1 MVYFASRDRDRNRER
16 NKQERIIH
24 DEEFGEENVELVD
37 SEWADFEKFIR
48 QLRQRRTSTISMEE
62 ELRHVQKHPKI
73 KSQTFYP
80 CPPPAENGGDSD
92 TSDDDD
98 DPFGYIDTLMYG
110 RYTKDLGE
118 FAKDEA
124 RKLKLLEKRRKQ
136 EDKQRNKELLGKRA
150 TRVKRISSWVWKHT
164 LARLG
169 EDWVFLALLGI
180 IMALLSFIMDKG
192 ISICT
197 NARIWLYRDLT
208 SQPFIQYIAWVSLPV
223 CLILFSAGFVHL
235 IAPQSIGSGIPEMKT
250 ILRGVALK
258 EYLTFKTL
266 VAKVIGLT
274 ATLGSGMPLGK
285 EGPFVHI
292 ASIVAQL
299 LSKLVTSFQG
309 IYENES
315 RNSEMLAAACAVGVG
330 SCFAAP
336 VGGVLFS
343 IEVTTTYFAVR
354 NYWRGFFAAVCGAT
368 VFRLLAVW
376 FQNADTVRALF
387 LTNFTTEFPFDPQEL
402 FVFAL
407 IGFICG
413 LGGASYVWVHRRYVL
428 FMRSNKRMNKFL
440 QKNRFLY
447 PGFLALLVSSI
458 SFPLGTGQFLAGELS
473 NHEQVT
479 QLFSNFTW
487 SRDDLT
493 VEQAAIVTNWMTS
506 YTSVFGNLI
515 CYTLF
520 TFFVS
525 IIASTIPVPSG
536 MFIPVFKIG
545 AGFGRLVGEFMAWWF
560 PHGVRYGG
568 RLSPI
573 MPGGYAV
580 VGAAAFS
587 GSVTHTV
594 SVAVIVFE
602 MTGQITHVVPVMIA
616 VLVANAVAALLQPSI
631 YDSIIL
637 IKKLPYLP
645 DLLPSSSGMYS
656 IFVEDFMV
664 RDVKYI
670 WYGISYQKLKEV
682 LKANKAL
689 RSLPLVDSPDNM
701 ILLGSVQRYELIK
714 MIEKHIGREKRMEVA
729 QKWQK
734 EAEERAR
741 EEEKKKQE
749 AELKMRR
756 PSRFEVLPAPDI
768 LSLRQIAN
776 DEMLPPKKRVEALNN
791 NLAPRKS
798 ILKKTNSFN
807 LKTYAPT
814 VQHSPNITPYTTI
827 TGNSEFRIRSAFEAI
842 FKKST
847 TLQDV
852 QPDPE
857 TGSISPAP
865 SNTEVQ
871 VQRAPSTPGV
881 SKKVQLQAQHK
892 WDFVTDQIMLV
903 SQVSCMF
910 HGHNNIRHHLKIN
923 SSWFLNILT
932 PVHICK
938 QANSKS
944 TDAANINQVPPD
956 KDDKDERCVVAE
968 DKKDTLKSNHVP
980 FSDVNI
986 DKPSIR
992 YKTNKVSDI
1001 SRTASKINLSELNNQ
1016 DLKPAINDNHI
1027 EPTKKKVRKI
1037 KFSNEVKVKDSP
1049 NHGYTTDKI
1058 SDSELETNDCGYTIE
1073 DVDEK
1078 SSIDGNYGSGTSENE
1093 ELARVTTGPKK
1104 MKSVQLPRERVIDM
1118 SPEDQKQWELEEM
1131 LKPIDLER
1139 AQVHIDPSPFQ
1150 LVERTSILKVHSLF
1164 SMVGINHAYVTK
1176 IGRLVGVVGLKELRK
1191 AIEDINSNSFVVPP
1205 RDEEIHNKPSVEK
1218 PLLMPNA
1225 SDKAVDMT
1233 VTSMDSALSNS
1244 DNCSDI
1250 ELEHM
1255 KTEKTAIVTLPP
1267 QEPCGNTNSA
1277 TDTSSDMG
1285 KHV

>member
-1 MVYFASRDRDRNRER
+1 MVYFGDRQRDRNRDR
-16 NKQERIIH
+16 SNQKVERIIH

-37 SEWADFEKFIR
+37 SEWADFEKFIC
-48 QLRQRRTSTISMEE
+48 QLRKRRNSAMSMEE
-62 ELRHVQKHPKI
+62 ELRHVQRQPKI
-73 KSQTFYP
+73 KSHAFYP
-80 CPPPAENGGDSD
+80 CPPPAENARDSD
-92 TSDDDD
+92 SSDED
-98 DPFGYIDTLMYG
+98 DPIGYIDTLMYG

-124 RKLKLLEKRRKQ
+124 RKLKILEKRRKQ
-136 EDKQRNKELLGKRA
+136 EDKQRNKELLGKHSTRA
-150 TRVKRISSWVWKHT
+150 KKVSSWIWRHT
-164 LARLG
+164 VARLG

-208 SQPFIQYIAWVSLPV
+208 SQPFVQYIAWVSLPV

-250 ILRGVALK
+250 ILRGVQLK

-330 SCFAAP
+330 ACFAAP

-407 IGFICG
+407 IGLVCG

-473 NHEQVT
+473 THEQVT

-493 VEQAAIVTNWMTS
+493 VEQAAVVTHWMTS
-506 YTSVFGNLI
+506 YTSVFGNLVI
-515 CYTLF
+515 YTLF
-520 TFFVS
+520 TFMFS

-545 AGFGRLVGEFMAWWF
+545 AGFGRLVGEFMAVTF

-594 SVAVIVFE
+594 SVAVIIFE

-670 WYGISYQKLKEV
+670 WHGISYQKLKEV
-682 LKANKAL
+682 LKLNKTL

-734 EAEERAR
+734 EAQERAL

-749 AELKMRR
+749 VELKMRR

-776 DEMLPPKKRVEALNN
+776 DEMLPPKKRAETMHGS
-791 NLAPRKS
+791 LAPRKS

-807 LKTYAPT
+807 LKTYAQPMA
-814 VQHSPNITPYTTI
+814 HSPSITPYTTI

-857 TGSISPAP
+857 TGSLSPAA
-865 SNTEVQ
+865 SHNEVE
-871 VQRAPSTPGV
+871 VPRTPSTPGV
-881 SKKVQLQAQHK
+881 SKK
-892 WDFVTDQIMLV
+892 
-903 SQVSCMF
+903 
-910 HGHNNIRHHLKIN
+910 
-923 SSWFLNILT
+923 
-932 PVHICK
+932 
-938 QANSKS
+938 
-944 TDAANINQVPPD
+944 
-956 KDDKDERCVVAE
+956 
-968 DKKDTLKSNHVP
+968 
-980 FSDVNI
+980 
-986 DKPSIR
+986 
-992 YKTNKVSDI
+992 
-1001 SRTASKINLSELNNQ
+1001 
-1016 DLKPAINDNHI
+1016 
-1027 EPTKKKVRKI
+1027 
-1037 KFSNEVKVKDSP
+1037 
-1049 NHGYTTDKI
+1049 
-1058 SDSELETNDCGYTIE
+1058 
-1073 DVDEK
+1073 
-1078 SSIDGNYGSGTSENE
+1078 
-1093 ELARVTTGPKK
+1093 
-1104 MKSVQLPRERVIDM
+1104 VQLPRERVIDM

-1131 LKPIDLER
+1131 LKPIDLQK
-1139 AQVHIDPSPFQ
+1139 ANVHIDPSPFQ

-1191 AIEDINSNSFVVPP
+1191 AIEDINSNSFVPP
-1205 RDEEIHNKPSVEK
+1205 TRDEDADDKPAVEK
-1218 PLLMPNA
+1218 PLLSTNT

-1233 VTSMDSALSNS
+1233 VTSMDSALE
-1244 DNCSDI
+1244 NCSDI
-1250 ELEHM
+1250 EMEHIKHTDKGTVSLTM
-1255 KTEKTAIVTLPP
+1255 PSQDGNQNPPADTKTTEN
-1267 QEPCGNTNSA
+1267 GNHA
-1277 TDTSSDMG
+1277 
-1285 KHV
+1285 

>member
-1 MVYFASRDRDRNRER
+1 MSSVIVEIFHFRVAHHCRPKMKATRNGGQLLIAPSPQTAARLLPLRTYSNASSLGHHHDRSTLSDG
-16 NKQERIIH
+16 
-24 DEEFGEENVELVD
+24 DEEE
-37 SEWADFEKFIR
+37 
-48 QLRQRRTSTISMEE
+48 
-62 ELRHVQKHPKI
+62 
-73 KSQTFYP
+73 
-80 CPPPAENGGDSD
+80 GGL
-92 TSDDDD
+92 
-98 DPFGYIDTLMYG
+98 GYTHTLMYG

-124 RKLKLLEKRRKQ
+124 RKLKILEKRRKQ
-136 EDKQRNKELLGKRA
+136 EDKQRNKELLGKHSTRA
-150 TRVKRISSWVWKHT
+150 KRVSSWIWRHT
-164 LARLG
+164 VARLG

-208 SQPFIQYIAWVSLPV
+208 SQPFVQYIAWVSLPV

-250 ILRGVALK
+250 ILRGVQLK

-330 SCFAAP
+330 ACFAAP

-407 IGFICG
+407 IGLVCG

-473 NHEQVT
+473 THEQVT

-493 VEQAAIVTNWMTS
+493 VEQAAVVTHWMTS
-506 YTSVFGNLI
+506 YTSVFGNLVI
-515 CYTLF
+515 YTLF
-520 TFFVS
+520 TFVVS

-545 AGFGRLVGEFMAWWF
+545 AGFGRLVGEFMAVTF

-594 SVAVIVFE
+594 SVAVIIFE

-670 WYGISYQKLKEV
+670 WHGISYQKLKEV
-682 LKANKAL
+682 LKLNKTL

-734 EAEERAR
+734 EAQERAL

-749 AELKMRR
+749 VELKMRR

-776 DEMLPPKKRVEALNN
+776 DEMLPPKKRAETMHGS
-791 NLAPRKS
+791 LAPRKS

-807 LKTYAPT
+807 LKTYAQPMG
-814 VQHSPNITPYTTI
+814 HSPSITPYTTI

-857 TGSISPAP
+857 TGSLSPAA
-865 SNTEVQ
+865 SNHEVE
-871 VQRAPSTPGV
+871 VPRTPSTPGV
-881 SKKVQLQAQHK
+881 SKK
-892 WDFVTDQIMLV
+892 
-903 SQVSCMF
+903 
-910 HGHNNIRHHLKIN
+910 
-923 SSWFLNILT
+923 
-932 PVHICK
+932 
-938 QANSKS
+938 
-944 TDAANINQVPPD
+944 
-956 KDDKDERCVVAE
+956 
-968 DKKDTLKSNHVP
+968 
-980 FSDVNI
+980 
-986 DKPSIR
+986 
-992 YKTNKVSDI
+992 
-1001 SRTASKINLSELNNQ
+1001 
-1016 DLKPAINDNHI
+1016 
-1027 EPTKKKVRKI
+1027 
-1037 KFSNEVKVKDSP
+1037 
-1049 NHGYTTDKI
+1049 
-1058 SDSELETNDCGYTIE
+1058 
-1073 DVDEK
+1073 
-1078 SSIDGNYGSGTSENE
+1078 
-1093 ELARVTTGPKK
+1093 
-1104 MKSVQLPRERVIDM
+1104 VQLPRERVIDM

-1131 LKPIDLER
+1131 LKPIDLQK
-1139 AQVHIDPSPFQ
+1139 ANVHIDPSPFQ

-1191 AIEDINSNSFVVPP
+1191 AIEDINSNSFVPP
-1205 RDEEIHNKPSVEK
+1205 TRDEDADEKPAVEK
-1218 PLLMPNA
+1218 PLLSTNS

-1244 DNCSDI
+1244 ENCSDI
-1250 ELEHM
+1250 EMEHIKHTDKGTVSLTM
-1255 KTEKTAIVTLPP
+1255 PP
-1267 QEPCGNTNSA
+1267 QESKQSPSADKSNTENGNHA
-1277 TDTSSDMG
+1277 
-1285 KHV
+1285 

>member
-1 MVYFASRDRDRNRER
+1 MKINKNGHEALLLVPSPNHTLPVRTCSNASSLRFNMGHERDKSPDGS
-16 NKQERIIH
+16 
-24 DEEFGEENVELVD
+24 EEGL
-37 SEWADFEKFIR
+37 
-48 QLRQRRTSTISMEE
+48 
-62 ELRHVQKHPKI
+62 
-73 KSQTFYP
+73 
-80 CPPPAENGGDSD
+80 
-92 TSDDDD
+92 
-98 DPFGYIDTLMYG
+98 GYTHTLMYG

-150 TRVKRISSWVWKHT
+150 TRIKRISSWVWKHT

-330 SCFAAP
+330 ACFAAP

-407 IGFICG
+407 IGFVCG
-413 LGGASYVWVHRRYVL
+413 LGGATYVWVHRRYVL

-473 NHEQVT
+473 THEQVT
-479 QLFSNFTW
+479 QLFSNFSW
-487 SRDDLT
+487 SREDLT
-493 VEQAAIVTNWMTS
+493 VEQAAVVTHWMTS
-506 YTSVFGNLI
+506 YTSVFANLVI
-515 CYTLF
+515 FTIF
-520 TFFVS
+520 TFFFS

-545 AGFGRLVGEFMAWWF
+545 AAFGRLVGELMASWF

-594 SVAVIVFE
+594 SVAVIIFE

-670 WYGISYQKLKEV
+670 WQGISYQKLKEV
-682 LKANKAL
+682 LKINKTL
-689 RSLPLVDSPDNM
+689 RSLPLVDSPENM

-714 MIEKHIGREKRMEVA
+714 IIEKHIGREKRMEVA

-734 EAEERAR
+734 EAEERAL
-741 EEEKKKQE
+741 EEEKKKLE
-749 AELKMRR
+749 AELKQRR

-776 DEMLPPKKRVEALNN
+776 DEMLPPKKRAETIHSSLT
-791 NLAPRKS
+791 PRKS

-807 LKTYAPT
+807 LKTYAPASP
-814 VQHSPNITPYTTI
+814 HSPSITPYTTI

-857 TGSISPAP
+857 MGSISPVA
-865 SNTEVQ
+865 SNNEMQ
-871 VQRAPSTPGV
+871 VQRAPSAPSTPGI
-881 SKKVQLQAQHK
+881 SKK
-892 WDFVTDQIMLV
+892 
-903 SQVSCMF
+903 
-910 HGHNNIRHHLKIN
+910 
-923 SSWFLNILT
+923 
-932 PVHICK
+932 
-938 QANSKS
+938 
-944 TDAANINQVPPD
+944 
-956 KDDKDERCVVAE
+956 
-968 DKKDTLKSNHVP
+968 
-980 FSDVNI
+980 
-986 DKPSIR
+986 
-992 YKTNKVSDI
+992 
-1001 SRTASKINLSELNNQ
+1001 
-1016 DLKPAINDNHI
+1016 
-1027 EPTKKKVRKI
+1027 
-1037 KFSNEVKVKDSP
+1037 
-1049 NHGYTTDKI
+1049 
-1058 SDSELETNDCGYTIE
+1058 
-1073 DVDEK
+1073 
-1078 SSIDGNYGSGTSENE
+1078 
-1093 ELARVTTGPKK
+1093 
-1104 MKSVQLPRERVIDM
+1104 VQLPRERVIDM

-1131 LKPIDLER
+1131 LKPIDLEKT
-1139 AQVHIDPSPFQ
+1139 QIHIDPSPFQ

-1191 AIEDINSNSFVVPP
+1191 AIEDINSNSFVAHP
-1205 RDEEIHNKPSVEK
+1205 RDDEIDSKPAVEK
-1218 PLLMPNA
+1218 PLLAASA

-1233 VTSMDSALSNS
+1233 ITSMDSALSNS

-1250 ELEHM
+1250 EMEHL
-1255 KTEKTAIVTLPP
+1255 KSLDTPEVTLTMPP
-1267 QEPCGNTNSA
+1267 
-1277 TDTSSDMG
+1277 TDTNANSTIQDTNNTQNINKS
-1285 KHV
+1285 V

>member
-1 MVYFASRDRDRNRER
+1 MVYFGDRQRDRDRN
-16 NKQERIIH
+16 NHKVERIIH

-37 SEWADFEKFIR
+37 SEWADFEKFIC
-48 QLRQRRTSTISMEE
+48 QLRKRRSSNISMEE
-62 ELRHVQKHPKI
+62 ELRHVQRHPKI
-73 KSQTFYP
+73 KSQAFYP
-80 CPPPAENGGDSD
+80 CPPPSENARDSD
-92 TSDDDD
+92 SSDDDD
-98 DPFGYIDTLMYG
+98 PIGYIDTLMYG

-124 RKLKLLEKRRKQ
+124 RKLKILEKRRKQ
-136 EDKQRNKELLGKRA
+136 EDKQRNKELLGKQS
-150 TRVKRISSWVWKHT
+150 TRVKRVSSWVWKHT
-164 LARLG
+164 IARLG

-180 IMALLSFIMDKG
+180 IMAMLSFIMDKG

-208 SQPFIQYIAWVSLPV
+208 SQPFVQYIAWVSLPV

-250 ILRGVALK
+250 ILRGVQLK

-330 SCFAAP
+330 ACFAAP
-336 VGGVLFS
+336 VGGEYISVHFNSILSSIDSKKSHISIVGVLFS

-407 IGFICG
+407 IGLVCG

-473 NHEQVT
+473 THEQVT

-493 VEQAAIVTNWMTS
+493 VEQAAVVTHWMTG
-506 YTSVFGNLI
+506 YTSVFGNLVI
-515 CYTLF
+515 YTLF
-520 TFFVS
+520 TFVFS

-545 AGFGRLVGEFMAWWF
+545 AGFGRLVGEFMAVTF

-594 SVAVIVFE
+594 SVAVIIFE

-670 WYGISYQKLKEV
+670 WKGICYQKLKEI
-682 LKANKAL
+682 LKANKTL
-689 RSLPLVDSPDNM
+689 RSLPLVDSPENM

-734 EAEERAR
+734 EAEERAL

-749 AELKMRR
+749 VELKMRR

-776 DEMLPPKKRVEALNN
+776 DEMLPPKKRAETLHSS
-791 NLAPRKS
+791 LAPRKS

-807 LKTYAPT
+807 LKTYGQPLA
-814 VQHSPNITPYTTI
+814 HSPSITPYTTI

-857 TGSISPAP
+857 TGSLSPAA
-865 SNTEVQ
+865 SNNEVG
-871 VQRAPSTPGV
+871 VQRTPSTPGV
-881 SKKVQLQAQHK
+881 SKKVQLHAQNN
-892 WDFVTDQIMLV
+892 WDFVTDQIMLPDEED
-903 SQVSCMF
+903 SSEEQ
-910 HGHNNIRHHLKIN
+910 IRTN
-923 SSWFLNILT
+923 
-932 PVHICK
+932 
-938 QANSKS
+938 
-944 TDAANINQVPPD
+944 
-956 KDDKDERCVVAE
+956 E
-968 DKKDTLKSNHVP
+968 DSGDSP
-980 FSDVNI
+980 RQMQDQ
-986 DKPSIR
+986 PSIKF
-992 YKTNKVSDI
+992 KTNKVSDVNR
-1001 SRTASKINLSELNNQ
+1001 SPHLRPGERPKKCSKI
-1016 DLKPAINDNHI
+1016 
-1027 EPTKKKVRKI
+1027 R
-1037 KFSNEVKVKDSP
+1037 FSNGGNSSP
-1049 NHGYTTDKI
+1049 SHNKSEANEMGYIVEDIDETI
-1058 SDSELETNDCGYTIE
+1058 SP
-1073 DVDEK
+1073 
-1078 SSIDGNYGSGTSENE
+1078 ENKGE
-1093 ELARVTTGPKK
+1093 SLQRT
-1104 MKSVQLPRERVIDM
+1104 KSVQLPRERVIDM

-1131 LKPIDLER
+1131 LKPIDLQK
-1139 AQVHIDPSPFQ
+1139 ANVHIDPSPFQ

-1191 AIEDINSNSFVVPP
+1191 AIEDINSNNFVAPT
-1205 RDEEIHNKPSVEK
+1205 RDEDAEDKPAVEK
-1218 PLLMPNA
+1218 PLLPSNT

-1244 DNCSDI
+1244 ENCSDI
-1250 ELEHM
+1250 EMEHI
-1255 KTEKTAIVTLPP
+1255 KHTDKDAITLTIPP
-1267 QEPCGNTNSA
+1267 QDSCQNPPADTNTTSTDNGN
-1277 TDTSSDMG
+1277 
-1285 KHV
+1285 H

>member
-1 MVYFASRDRDRNRER
+1 MKISRNGRESLLLVPSPNHTFPIRTCSNASSIRLNMG
-16 NKQERIIH
+16 H
-24 DEEFGEENVELVD
+24 DHDNNDDAEEGL
-37 SEWADFEKFIR
+37 
-48 QLRQRRTSTISMEE
+48 
-62 ELRHVQKHPKI
+62 
-73 KSQTFYP
+73 
-80 CPPPAENGGDSD
+80 
-92 TSDDDD
+92 
-98 DPFGYIDTLMYG
+98 GYTHTLMYG

-150 TRVKRISSWVWKHT
+150 TRIKRISSWVWKHT

-330 SCFAAP
+330 ACFAAP

-407 IGFICG
+407 IGLICG
-413 LGGASYVWVHRRYVL
+413 LGGATYVWVHRRYVL

-473 NHEQVT
+473 THEQVT

-493 VEQAAIVTNWMTS
+493 VEQAAVVTHWMTN
-506 YTSVFGNLI
+506 YTSVFGNLV
-515 CYTLF
+515 CYLVF
-520 TFFVS
+520 TFFFS

-545 AGFGRLVGEFMAWWF
+545 AAFGRLVGEFMASWF

-594 SVAVIVFE
+594 SVAVIIFE

-670 WYGISYQKLKEV
+670 WHGISYQKLKEV
-682 LKANKAL
+682 LKINKTL
-689 RSLPLVDSPDNM
+689 RSLPLVDSPENM

-714 MIEKHIGREKRMEVA
+714 IIEKHIGREKRMEVA

-734 EAEERAR
+734 EAEERAL

-749 AELKMRR
+749 AEQRQRR

-776 DEMLPPKKRVEALNN
+776 DEMLPPKKRAETLHSS
-791 NLAPRKS
+791 LTPRKS

-807 LKTYAPT
+807 LKTYTPASP
-814 VQHSPNITPYTTI
+814 HSPSITPYTTI

-857 TGSISPAP
+857 MGSVSPETAD
-865 SNTEVQ
+865 SGVQ
-871 VQRAPSTPGV
+871 VQQAPSAPSTPGI
-881 SKKVQLQAQHK
+881 SKKVQL
-892 WDFVTDQIMLV
+892 
-903 SQVSCMF
+903 
-910 HGHNNIRHHLKIN
+910 
-923 SSWFLNILT
+923 T
-932 PVHICK
+932 P
-938 QANSKS
+938 
-944 TDAANINQVPPD
+944 PM
-956 KDDKDERCVVAE
+956 
-968 DKKDTLKSNHVP
+968 KK
-980 FSDVNI
+980 
-986 DKPSIR
+986 
-992 YKTNKVSDI
+992 
-1001 SRTASKINLSELNNQ
+1001 A
-1016 DLKPAINDNHI
+1016 
-1027 EPTKKKVRKI
+1027 
-1037 KFSNEVKVKDSP
+1037 
-1049 NHGYTTDKI
+1049 
-1058 SDSELETNDCGYTIE
+1058 
-1073 DVDEK
+1073 
-1078 SSIDGNYGSGTSENE
+1078 
-1093 ELARVTTGPKK
+1093 
-1104 MKSVQLPRERVIDM
+1104 KSVQLPRERVIDM

-1131 LKPIDLER
+1131 LKPIDLEK
-1139 AQVHIDPSPFQ
+1139 AQIHIDPSPFQ

-1191 AIEDINSNSFVVPP
+1191 AIEDINSNSFVAHP
-1205 RDEEIHNKPSVEK
+1205 RDDEIDGDTKSAVEK
-1218 PLLMPNA
+1218 PLLSPSA

-1233 VTSMDSALSNS
+1233 ITSMDSALSNS

-1250 ELEHM
+1250 EMEHM
-1255 KTEKTAIVTLPP
+1255 KSLDTPEVTLTMPP
-1267 QEPCGNTNSA
+1267 
-1277 TDTSSDMG
+1277 TDTNTTTTTTTIIDTNDTQNINKS
-1285 KHV
+1285 V

>member
-1 MVYFASRDRDRNRER
+1 MFNNSRTHQDEYIREYAFEPELLINREDYLR
-16 NKQERIIH
+16 EEQRHNAHKLPSTPVRLRWDEAIAKQ
-24 DEEFGEENVELVD
+24 
-37 SEWADFEKFIR
+37 K
-48 QLRQRRTSTISMEE
+48 QQQRKQKQKRTSS
-62 ELRHVQKHPKI
+62 PDN
-73 KSQTFYP
+73 S
-80 CPPPAENGGDSD
+80 
-92 TSDDDD
+92 TSSTQDDDKNQIE
-98 DPFGYIDTLMYG
+98 FEIEAFYYMYG

-150 TRVKRISSWVWKHT
+150 TRIKRISSWVWKHT

-330 SCFAAP
+330 ACFAAP

-407 IGFICG
+407 IGLICG
-413 LGGASYVWVHRRYVL
+413 LGGATYVWVHRRYVL

-473 NHEQVT
+473 THEQVT

-493 VEQAAIVTNWMTS
+493 VEQAAVVTHWMTN
-506 YTSVFGNLI
+506 YTSVFGNLV
-515 CYTLF
+515 CYLVF
-520 TFFVS
+520 TFFFS

-545 AGFGRLVGEFMAWWF
+545 AAFGRLVGEFMASWF

-594 SVAVIVFE
+594 SVAVIIFE

-670 WYGISYQKLKEV
+670 WHGISYQKLKEV
-682 LKANKAL
+682 LKINKTL
-689 RSLPLVDSPDNM
+689 RSLPLVDSPENM

-714 MIEKHIGREKRMEVA
+714 IIEKHIGREKRMEVA

-734 EAEERAR
+734 EAEERAL

-749 AELKMRR
+749 AEQRQRR

-776 DEMLPPKKRVEALNN
+776 DEMLPPKKRAETLHSS
-791 NLAPRKS
+791 LTPRKS

-807 LKTYAPT
+807 LKTYTPASP
-814 VQHSPNITPYTTI
+814 HSPSITPYTTI

-857 TGSISPAP
+857 MGSVSPETAD
-865 SNTEVQ
+865 SGVQ
-871 VQRAPSTPGV
+871 VQQAPSAPSTPGI
-881 SKKVQLQAQHK
+881 SKKVQL
-892 WDFVTDQIMLV
+892 
-903 SQVSCMF
+903 
-910 HGHNNIRHHLKIN
+910 
-923 SSWFLNILT
+923 T
-932 PVHICK
+932 P
-938 QANSKS
+938 
-944 TDAANINQVPPD
+944 PM
-956 KDDKDERCVVAE
+956 
-968 DKKDTLKSNHVP
+968 KK
-980 FSDVNI
+980 
-986 DKPSIR
+986 
-992 YKTNKVSDI
+992 
-1001 SRTASKINLSELNNQ
+1001 A
-1016 DLKPAINDNHI
+1016 
-1027 EPTKKKVRKI
+1027 
-1037 KFSNEVKVKDSP
+1037 
-1049 NHGYTTDKI
+1049 
-1058 SDSELETNDCGYTIE
+1058 
-1073 DVDEK
+1073 
-1078 SSIDGNYGSGTSENE
+1078 
-1093 ELARVTTGPKK
+1093 
-1104 MKSVQLPRERVIDM
+1104 KSVQLPRERVIDM

-1131 LKPIDLER
+1131 LKPIDLEK
-1139 AQVHIDPSPFQ
+1139 AQIHIDPSPFQ

-1191 AIEDINSNSFVVPP
+1191 AIEDINSNSFVAHP
-1205 RDEEIHNKPSVEK
+1205 RDDEIDGDTKPAVEK
-1218 PLLMPNA
+1218 PLLSPSA

-1233 VTSMDSALSNS
+1233 ITSMDSALSNS

-1250 ELEHM
+1250 EMEHM
-1255 KTEKTAIVTLPP
+1255 KSLDTPEVTLTMPP
-1267 QEPCGNTNSA
+1267 
-1277 TDTSSDMG
+1277 TDTNTTTTTTIIDTNNTQNINKS
-1285 KHV
+1285 V

>member
-1 MVYFASRDRDRNRER
+1 MKLTTNNNSAQMESLLTVPTTLTHVRV
-16 NKQERIIH
+16 H
-24 DEEFGEENVELVD
+24 PM
-37 SEWADFEKFIR
+37 
-48 QLRQRRTSTISMEE
+48 RTSSNASSIGRPSGAST
-62 ELRHVQKHPKI
+62 
-73 KSQTFYP
+73 
-80 CPPPAENGGDSD
+80 AGG
-92 TSDDDD
+92 TDDEDESGL
-98 DPFGYIDTLMYG
+98 GYTHTLMYG

-136 EDKQRNKELLGKRA
+136 EDRQRNKELLGKRSS
-150 TRVKRISSWVWKHT
+150 RMLKVSSWIWKRT
-164 LARLG
+164 FARLG
-169 EDWVFLALLGI
+169 EDWVFLALLGV
-180 IMALLSFIMDKG
+180 IMAFVSYVVDKG
-192 ISICT
+192 INVCT
-197 NARIWLYRDLT
+197 NARVWLYRDLT
-208 SQPFIQYIAWVSLPV
+208 SQPITQYLAWVSLPV

-235 IAPQSIGSGIPEMKT
+235 VAPQSIGSGIPEMKT

-266 VAKVIGLT
+266 VAKVVGLT

-285 EGPFVHI
+285 EGPFCHI

-376 FQNADTVRALF
+376 FHNADTVRAIF

-407 IGFICG
+407 MGVVSG
-413 LGGASYVWVHRRYVL
+413 VGGAAYVWVHRRYVL
-428 FMRSNKRMNKFL
+428 FMRSNKKMNKFL

-447 PGFLALLVSSI
+447 PGFLALLVSTL
-458 SFPLGTGQFLAGELS
+458 SFPLGTGQFIAGELS
-473 NHEQVT
+473 THEQVT

-493 VEQAAIVTNWMTS
+493 VEQAAIVTHWVTG
-506 YTSVFGNLI
+506 YTNIFINLSI
-515 CYTLF
+515 YIVF
-520 TFFVS
+520 TFFIS
-525 IIASTIPVPSG
+525 IVASTIPVPSG
-536 MFIPVFKIG
+536 IFIPVFKIG
-545 AGFGRLVGEFMAWWF
+545 ASLGRLIGESMHLWF
-560 PHGVRYGG
+560 PNGVRYGG

-573 MPGGYAV
+573 IPGGYAV

-587 GSVTHTV
+587 GAVTHTV
-594 SVAVIVFE
+594 SVAVIIFE

-616 VLVANAVAALLQPSI
+616 VLIANAIAALLQPSM

-645 DLLPSSSGMYS
+645 DLLPSSSAMYS
-656 IFVEDFMV
+656 IYVEDFMV

-670 WYGISYQKLKEV
+670 WHGISYQKLKEV
-682 LKANKAL
+682 LKANKTL
-689 RSLPLVDSPDNM
+689 RSLPLVDSHENM

-749 AELKMRR
+749 AELRIRR

-776 DEMLPPKKRVEALNN
+776 DEMLPPKQRQESLNN
-791 NLAPRKS
+791 NVGPRKS

-807 LKTYAPT
+807 LKTFATTSP
-814 VQHSPNITPYTTI
+814 HSPNITPYTTI
-827 TGNSEFRIRSAFEAI
+827 TGTEHRIRSAFEAI
-842 FKKST
+842 FRKSN

-852 QPDPE
+852 QPDPDA
-857 TGSISPAP
+857 GSITPAVSANDVP
-865 SNTEVQ
+865 Q
-871 VQRAPSTPGV
+871 VQRAPSI
-881 SKKVQLQAQHK
+881 SKK
-892 WDFVTDQIMLV
+892 
-903 SQVSCMF
+903 
-910 HGHNNIRHHLKIN
+910 
-923 SSWFLNILT
+923 
-932 PVHICK
+932 
-938 QANSKS
+938 
-944 TDAANINQVPPD
+944 
-956 KDDKDERCVVAE
+956 
-968 DKKDTLKSNHVP
+968 
-980 FSDVNI
+980 
-986 DKPSIR
+986 
-992 YKTNKVSDI
+992 
-1001 SRTASKINLSELNNQ
+1001 
-1016 DLKPAINDNHI
+1016 
-1027 EPTKKKVRKI
+1027 
-1037 KFSNEVKVKDSP
+1037 
-1049 NHGYTTDKI
+1049 
-1058 SDSELETNDCGYTIE
+1058 
-1073 DVDEK
+1073 
-1078 SSIDGNYGSGTSENE
+1078 
-1093 ELARVTTGPKK
+1093 
-1104 MKSVQLPRERVIDM
+1104 VQLPRERVIDM
-1118 SPEDQKQWELEEM
+1118 SPEDQKKWEMEEM
-1131 LKPIDLER
+1131 SQSIDLEK
-1139 AQVHIDPSPFQ
+1139 ASVNIDPSPFQ

-1191 AIEDINSNSFVVPP
+1191 AIEDINSNNFVVQNQLK
-1205 RDEEIHNKPSVEK
+1205 DDIEADHCSAAEK
-1218 PLLMPNA
+1218 PLLTTTLTPHA
-1225 SDKAVDMT
+1225 TSDKEVNTT
-1233 VTSMDSALSNS
+1233 VTSMDSALSHS

-1250 ELEHM
+1250 EMEHIKGGDSSGEEQQQQQQQQPYTQTTGTM
-1255 KTEKTAIVTLPP
+1255 TPTTMSGGTPTKSSMN
-1267 QEPCGNTNSA
+1267 EP
-1277 TDTSSDMG
+1277 
-1285 KHV
+1285 

>member
-1 MVYFASRDRDRNRER
+1 MKSSR
-16 NKQERIIH
+16 
-24 DEEFGEENVELVD
+24 
-37 SEWADFEKFIR
+37 
-48 QLRQRRTSTISMEE
+48 
-62 ELRHVQKHPKI
+62 
-73 KSQTFYP
+73 
-80 CPPPAENGGDSD
+80 NGGQTLLIAPSPTARLMPLRTYSNASSLGHHNDRTPGTPGSPLHEGD
-92 TSDDDD
+92 LEESGL
-98 DPFGYIDTLMYG
+98 GYTHTLMYG

-124 RKLKLLEKRRKQ
+124 RKLKILEKRRKQ
-136 EDKQRNKELLGKRA
+136 EDKQRNKELLGKQS
-150 TRVKRISSWVWKHT
+150 TRVKRVSSWVWKHT
-164 LARLG
+164 IARLG

-180 IMALLSFIMDKG
+180 IMAMLSFIMDKG

-208 SQPFIQYIAWVSLPV
+208 SQPFVQYIAWVSLPV

-250 ILRGVALK
+250 ILRGVQLK

-330 SCFAAP
+330 ACFAAP

-407 IGFICG
+407 IGLVCG

-473 NHEQVT
+473 THEQVT

-493 VEQAAIVTNWMTS
+493 VEQAAVVTHWMTG
-506 YTSVFGNLI
+506 YTSVFGNLVI
-515 CYTLF
+515 YTLF
-520 TFFVS
+520 TFVFS

-545 AGFGRLVGEFMAWWF
+545 AGFGRLVGEFMAVTF

-594 SVAVIVFE
+594 SVAVIIFE

-670 WYGISYQKLKEV
+670 WKGICYQKLKEI
-682 LKANKAL
+682 LKANKTL
-689 RSLPLVDSPDNM
+689 RSLPLVDSPENM

-734 EAEERAR
+734 EAEERAL

-749 AELKMRR
+749 VELKMRR

-776 DEMLPPKKRVEALNN
+776 DEMLPPKKRAETLHSS
-791 NLAPRKS
+791 LAPRKS

-807 LKTYAPT
+807 LKTYGQPLA
-814 VQHSPNITPYTTI
+814 HSPSITPYTTI

-857 TGSISPAP
+857 TGSLSPAA
-865 SNTEVQ
+865 SNNEVG
-871 VQRAPSTPGV
+871 VQRTPSTPGV
-881 SKKVQLQAQHK
+881 SKKVQLQAQNN
-892 WDFVTDQIMLV
+892 WDFVTDQIML
-903 SQVSCMF
+903 QVNPIPMEQVKPAPSPDEEDSSEEQVR
-910 HGHNNIRHHLKIN
+910 NNEDSGDSPRQIQDQ
-923 SSWFLNILT
+923 SSIKF
-932 PVHICK
+932 
-938 QANSKS
+938 
-944 TDAANINQVPPD
+944 
-956 KDDKDERCVVAE
+956 
-968 DKKDTLKSNHVP
+968 
-980 FSDVNI
+980 
-986 DKPSIR
+986 
-992 YKTNKVSDI
+992 KTNKVSDVNR
-1001 SRTASKINLSELNNQ
+1001 SPHLRPGERPKRCSKI
-1016 DLKPAINDNHI
+1016 
-1027 EPTKKKVRKI
+1027 R
-1037 KFSNEVKVKDSP
+1037 FSNGGNNSP
-1049 NHGYTTDKI
+1049 SHNKSEANEMGYIVEDI
-1058 SDSELETNDCGYTIE
+1058 DETIGP
-1073 DVDEK
+1073 
-1078 SSIDGNYGSGTSENE
+1078 ENKGE
-1093 ELARVTTGPKK
+1093 SLQRT
-1104 MKSVQLPRERVIDM
+1104 KSVQLPRERVIDM

-1131 LKPIDLER
+1131 LKPIDLQK
-1139 AQVHIDPSPFQ
+1139 ANVHIDPSPFQ

-1191 AIEDINSNSFVVPP
+1191 AIEDINSNNFVAPT
-1205 RDEEIHNKPSVEK
+1205 RDEDAEDKPAVEK
-1218 PLLMPNA
+1218 PLLPSNT

-1244 DNCSDI
+1244 ENCSDI
-1250 ELEHM
+1250 EMEHI
-1255 KTEKTAIVTLPP
+1255 KHTDKDAITLTIPP
-1267 QEPCGNTNSA
+1267 QDSCQNPPADTNTTSTDNGN
-1277 TDTSSDMG
+1277 
-1285 KHV
+1285 H

>member
-1 MVYFASRDRDRNRER
+1 MKATRNGGQLLIAPSPAARLMPLRTHSNASSLGHHHHDRSPVPDG
-16 NKQERIIH
+16 
-24 DEEFGEENVELVD
+24 DEEE
-37 SEWADFEKFIR
+37 
-48 QLRQRRTSTISMEE
+48 
-62 ELRHVQKHPKI
+62 
-73 KSQTFYP
+73 
-80 CPPPAENGGDSD
+80 GGL
-92 TSDDDD
+92 
-98 DPFGYIDTLMYG
+98 GYHHTLMYG

-124 RKLKLLEKRRKQ
+124 RKLKILEKRRKQ
-136 EDKQRNKELLGKRA
+136 EDKQRNKELLGKHSNRA
-150 TRVKRISSWVWKHT
+150 KKVSSWVWKHT
-164 LARLG
+164 VARLG

-180 IMALLSFIMDKG
+180 IMAMLSFIMDKG

-208 SQPFIQYIAWVSLPV
+208 SQPFVQYIAWVSLPV

-250 ILRGVALK
+250 ILRGVQLK

-266 VAKVIGLT
+266 VAKAIGLT

-330 SCFAAP
+330 ACFAAP

-407 IGFICG
+407 IGLVCG

-473 NHEQVT
+473 THEQVT

-493 VEQAAIVTNWMTS
+493 VEQAAVVTHWITS
-506 YTSVFGNLI
+506 YTSVFGNLVI
-515 CYTLF
+515 YTLF
-520 TFFVS
+520 TFVFS

-545 AGFGRLVGEFMAWWF
+545 AGFGRLVGEFMAVTF

-594 SVAVIVFE
+594 SVAVIIFE

-670 WYGISYQKLKEV
+670 WHGISYQKLKEV
-682 LKANKAL
+682 LKLNKTL

-734 EAEERAR
+734 EAQERAI

-749 AELKMRR
+749 VELKMRR

-776 DEMLPPKKRVEALNN
+776 DEMLPPKKRAETLHSS
-791 NLAPRKS
+791 LAPRKS

-807 LKTYAPT
+807 LKTYAQPMA
-814 VQHSPNITPYTTI
+814 HSPSITPYTTI

-857 TGSISPAP
+857 TGSLSPAA
-865 SNTEVQ
+865 SHTEVE
-871 VQRAPSTPGV
+871 VPRTPSTPGV
-881 SKKVQLQAQHK
+881 SKK
-892 WDFVTDQIMLV
+892 
-903 SQVSCMF
+903 
-910 HGHNNIRHHLKIN
+910 
-923 SSWFLNILT
+923 
-932 PVHICK
+932 
-938 QANSKS
+938 
-944 TDAANINQVPPD
+944 
-956 KDDKDERCVVAE
+956 
-968 DKKDTLKSNHVP
+968 
-980 FSDVNI
+980 
-986 DKPSIR
+986 
-992 YKTNKVSDI
+992 
-1001 SRTASKINLSELNNQ
+1001 
-1016 DLKPAINDNHI
+1016 
-1027 EPTKKKVRKI
+1027 
-1037 KFSNEVKVKDSP
+1037 
-1049 NHGYTTDKI
+1049 
-1058 SDSELETNDCGYTIE
+1058 
-1073 DVDEK
+1073 
-1078 SSIDGNYGSGTSENE
+1078 
-1093 ELARVTTGPKK
+1093 
-1104 MKSVQLPRERVIDM
+1104 VQLPRERVIDM

-1131 LKPIDLER
+1131 MKPIDLQK
-1139 AQVHIDPSPFQ
+1139 ANVHIDPSPFQ

-1191 AIEDINSNSFVVPP
+1191 AIEDINSNSFVPP
-1205 RDEEIHNKPSVEK
+1205 TRDEDAEDKPAVEK
-1218 PLLMPNA
+1218 PLLSTNT

-1244 DNCSDI
+1244 ENCSDI
-1250 ELEHM
+1250 EMEHLKHTDKGTVSLTM
-1255 KTEKTAIVTLPP
+1255 PP
-1267 QEPCGNTNSA
+1267 QESKQNASADTNTTENGNHA
-1277 TDTSSDMG
+1277 
-1285 KHV
+1285 

>member
-1 MVYFASRDRDRNRER
+1 MVYFGDRQRDRNRDR
-16 NKQERIIH
+16 SNQKVERIIH

-37 SEWADFEKFIR
+37 SEWADFEKFIC
-48 QLRQRRTSTISMEE
+48 QLRKRRNSAMSMEE
-62 ELRHVQKHPKI
+62 ELRHVQRQPKI
-73 KSQTFYP
+73 KSHAFYP
-80 CPPPAENGGDSD
+80 CPPPAENARDSD
-92 TSDDDD
+92 SSDED
-98 DPFGYIDTLMYG
+98 DPIGYIDTLMYG

-124 RKLKLLEKRRKQ
+124 RKLKILEKRRKQ
-136 EDKQRNKELLGKRA
+136 EDKQRNKELLGKHSTRA
-150 TRVKRISSWVWKHT
+150 KKVSSWIWRHT
-164 LARLG
+164 VARLG

-208 SQPFIQYIAWVSLPV
+208 SQPFVQYIAWVSLPV

-250 ILRGVALK
+250 ILRGVQLK

-330 SCFAAP
+330 ACFAAP

-407 IGFICG
+407 IGLVCG

-473 NHEQVT
+473 THEQVT

-493 VEQAAIVTNWMTS
+493 VEQAAVVTHWMTS
-506 YTSVFGNLI
+506 YTSVFGNLVI
-515 CYTLF
+515 YTLF
-520 TFFVS
+520 TFMFS

-545 AGFGRLVGEFMAWWF
+545 AGFGRLVGEFMAVTF

-594 SVAVIVFE
+594 SVAVIIFE

-682 LKANKAL
+682 LKLNKTL

-734 EAEERAR
+734 EAQERAL

-749 AELKMRR
+749 VELKMRR

-776 DEMLPPKKRVEALNN
+776 DEMLPPKKRAETMHSS
-791 NLAPRKS
+791 LAPRKS

-807 LKTYAPT
+807 LKTYAQPMA
-814 VQHSPNITPYTTI
+814 HSPSITPYTTI

-857 TGSISPAP
+857 TGSLSPAA
-865 SNTEVQ
+865 SNNEVE
-871 VQRAPSTPGV
+871 VPRTPSTPGV
-881 SKKVQLQAQHK
+881 SKK
-892 WDFVTDQIMLV
+892 
-903 SQVSCMF
+903 
-910 HGHNNIRHHLKIN
+910 
-923 SSWFLNILT
+923 
-932 PVHICK
+932 
-938 QANSKS
+938 
-944 TDAANINQVPPD
+944 
-956 KDDKDERCVVAE
+956 
-968 DKKDTLKSNHVP
+968 
-980 FSDVNI
+980 
-986 DKPSIR
+986 
-992 YKTNKVSDI
+992 
-1001 SRTASKINLSELNNQ
+1001 
-1016 DLKPAINDNHI
+1016 
-1027 EPTKKKVRKI
+1027 
-1037 KFSNEVKVKDSP
+1037 
-1049 NHGYTTDKI
+1049 
-1058 SDSELETNDCGYTIE
+1058 
-1073 DVDEK
+1073 
-1078 SSIDGNYGSGTSENE
+1078 
-1093 ELARVTTGPKK
+1093 
-1104 MKSVQLPRERVIDM
+1104 VQLPRERVIDM

-1131 LKPIDLER
+1131 LKPIDLEK
-1139 AQVHIDPSPFQ
+1139 ANVHIDPSPFQ

-1191 AIEDINSNSFVVPP
+1191 AIEDINSNSFVPP
-1205 RDEEIHNKPSVEK
+1205 TRDEDADDKPAVEK
-1218 PLLMPNA
+1218 PLLSTNT

-1244 DNCSDI
+1244 ENCSDI
-1250 ELEHM
+1250 EMEHIKHTDKGTVSLTM
-1255 KTEKTAIVTLPP
+1255 PP
-1267 QEPCGNTNSA
+1267 QDNPPAETKTTENGNHA
-1277 TDTSSDMG
+1277 
-1285 KHV
+1285 

>member
-1 MVYFASRDRDRNRER
+1 MNNNNHPVRTYSNASSL
-16 NKQERIIH
+16 RINMGLGQQSH
-24 DEEFGEENVELVD
+24 
-37 SEWADFEKFIR
+37 
-48 QLRQRRTSTISMEE
+48 
-62 ELRHVQKHPKI
+62 HP
-73 KSQTFYP
+73 YHGG
-80 CPPPAENGGDSD
+80 GGDIEEGL
-92 TSDDDD
+92 
-98 DPFGYIDTLMYG
+98 GYTHTLMYG

-136 EDKQRNKELLGKRA
+136 EDKQRNKELLGKQT
-150 TRVKRISSWVWKHT
+150 TRVKRISSWIWRHT

-180 IMALLSFIMDKG
+180 IMALLSFIMDRG
-192 ISICT
+192 IAVCT

-250 ILRGVALK
+250 ILRGVQLK

-330 SCFAAP
+330 ACFAAP

-407 IGFICG
+407 IGFVCG

-473 NHEQVT
+473 THEQVT

-493 VEQAAIVTNWMTS
+493 VEQAAVVTNWMTG
-506 YTSVFGNLI
+506 YTSVFSNLVI
-515 CYTLF
+515 YTLF
-520 TFFVS
+520 TFMFS

-545 AGFGRLVGEFMAWWF
+545 AGFGRLVGEFMAVTF

-594 SVAVIVFE
+594 SVAVIIFE

-664 RDVKYI
+664 REVKYI
-670 WYGISYQKLKEV
+670 WHGISYQKLKEV
-682 LKANKAL
+682 LKINKTL

-714 MIEKHIGREKRMEVA
+714 MIEKHIGREKRMDVA

-734 EAEERAR
+734 EAEQRAH
-741 EEEKKKQE
+741 EEEQVAAAAKVEEQ
-749 AELKMRR
+749 LKMRR

-776 DEMLPPKKRVEALNN
+776 DEMLPPKKRAETMNSS
-791 NLAPRKS
+791 LAPRKS

-814 VQHSPNITPYTTI
+814 SASPHSPSLTPYTTI

-857 TGSISPAP
+857 TGSITISPAA
-865 SNTEVQ
+865 SNNEVQ
-871 VQRAPSTPGV
+871 VQRAPSTPGI
-881 SKKVQLQAQHK
+881 SKK
-892 WDFVTDQIMLV
+892 
-903 SQVSCMF
+903 
-910 HGHNNIRHHLKIN
+910 
-923 SSWFLNILT
+923 
-932 PVHICK
+932 
-938 QANSKS
+938 
-944 TDAANINQVPPD
+944 
-956 KDDKDERCVVAE
+956 
-968 DKKDTLKSNHVP
+968 
-980 FSDVNI
+980 
-986 DKPSIR
+986 
-992 YKTNKVSDI
+992 
-1001 SRTASKINLSELNNQ
+1001 
-1016 DLKPAINDNHI
+1016 
-1027 EPTKKKVRKI
+1027 
-1037 KFSNEVKVKDSP
+1037 
-1049 NHGYTTDKI
+1049 
-1058 SDSELETNDCGYTIE
+1058 
-1073 DVDEK
+1073 
-1078 SSIDGNYGSGTSENE
+1078 
-1093 ELARVTTGPKK
+1093 
-1104 MKSVQLPRERVIDM
+1104 VQLPRERVIDM
-1118 SPEDQKQWELEEM
+1118 SHEDQKKWEMEEM
-1131 LKPIDLER
+1131 MKPIDLEK

-1191 AIEDINSNSFVVPP
+1191 AIEDINSNSFVPP
-1205 RDEEIHNKPSVEK
+1205 NRDEVEDLDAKPTVEK
-1218 PLLMPNA
+1218 PLLSPTSIGG

-1233 VTSMDSALSNS
+1233 ITSMDSALSNS

-1250 ELEHM
+1250 EMESIS
-1255 KTEKTAIVTLPP
+1255 KSIEKTPSLPL
-1267 QEPCGNTNSA
+1267 ET
-1277 TDTSSDMG
+1277 TTID
-1285 KHV
+1285 

>member
-1 MVYFASRDRDRNRER
+1 MVYFASRDNRDRNGKA
-16 NKQERIIH
+16 KQKVERIIH

-48 QLRQRRTSTISMEE
+48 QLRQRRSSNISMEV
-62 ELRHVQKHPKI
+62 ELRHVQRHPKV
-73 KSQTFYP
+73 KSQAFYP
-80 CPPPAENGGDSD
+80 CPATENGPDSD
-92 TSDDDD
+92 SSDDD

-150 TRVKRISSWVWKHT
+150 TRIKRISSWIWRHT

-330 SCFAAP
+330 ACFAAP

-407 IGFICG
+407 IGFVCG
-413 LGGASYVWVHRRYVL
+413 LGGATYVWVHRRYVL

-473 NHEQVT
+473 THEQVT

-487 SRDDLT
+487 SREDLT
-493 VEQAAIVTNWMTS
+493 VEQAAVVTHWTTNL
-506 YTSVFGNLI
+506 TSVFGNLV
-515 CYTLF
+515 CYTIF
-520 TFFVS
+520 TFFFS

-545 AGFGRLVGEFMAWWF
+545 AAFGRLVGELMASWF

-594 SVAVIVFE
+594 SVAVIIFE

-670 WYGISYQKLKEV
+670 WHGISYQKLKEV
-682 LKANKAL
+682 LKINKTL
-689 RSLPLVDSPDNM
+689 RSLPLVDSPENM

-714 MIEKHIGREKRMEVA
+714 IIEKHIGREKRMEVA
-729 QKWQK
+729 QKWHK
-734 EAEERAR
+734 EAEERAL
-741 EEEKKKQE
+741 EEEKKKME
-749 AELKMRR
+749 AELKQRR

-776 DEMLPPKKRVEALNN
+776 DEMLPPKKRAETMHSSLT
-791 NLAPRKS
+791 PRKS

-807 LKTYAPT
+807 LKTYTPASP
-814 VQHSPNITPYTTI
+814 HSPSITPYTTI

-857 TGSISPAP
+857 MGSISAVA
-865 SNTEVQ
+865 SDSEVQ
-871 VQRAPSTPGV
+871 VQRAPSVPSTPGI
-881 SKKVQLQAQHK
+881 SKKVQLN
-892 WDFVTDQIMLV
+892 TTI
-903 SQVSCMF
+903 
-910 HGHNNIRHHLKIN
+910 
-923 SSWFLNILT
+923 
-932 PVHICK
+932 
-938 QANSKS
+938 
-944 TDAANINQVPPD
+944 
-956 KDDKDERCVVAE
+956 
-968 DKKDTLKSNHVP
+968 KKT
-980 FSDVNI
+980 
-986 DKPSIR
+986 
-992 YKTNKVSDI
+992 
-1001 SRTASKINLSELNNQ
+1001 
-1016 DLKPAINDNHI
+1016 
-1027 EPTKKKVRKI
+1027 
-1037 KFSNEVKVKDSP
+1037 
-1049 NHGYTTDKI
+1049 
-1058 SDSELETNDCGYTIE
+1058 
-1073 DVDEK
+1073 
-1078 SSIDGNYGSGTSENE
+1078 
-1093 ELARVTTGPKK
+1093 
-1104 MKSVQLPRERVIDM
+1104 KSVQLPRERVIDM

-1131 LKPIDLER
+1131 LKPIDLEK
-1139 AQVHIDPSPFQ
+1139 AQIHIDPSPFQ

-1191 AIEDINSNSFVVPP
+1191 AIEDINSNSFVAHTCD
-1205 RDEEIHNKPSVEK
+1205 DEIDGDTKPAVEK
-1218 PLLMPNA
+1218 PLLSPSA
-1225 SDKAVDMT
+1225 SDKAVNIT
-1233 VTSMDSALSNS
+1233 ITSMDSALSNS

-1250 ELEHM
+1250 EMEHI
-1255 KTEKTAIVTLPP
+1255 KSLDTPEVTLTMPP
-1267 QEPCGNTNSA
+1267 IETNTT
-1277 TDTSSDMG
+1277 TDTKNTQNINKS
-1285 KHV
+1285 V

>member
-1 MVYFASRDRDRNRER
+1 MVYFGDRQRDRNRDR
-16 NKQERIIH
+16 SNQKVERIIH

-37 SEWADFEKFIR
+37 SEWADFEKFIC
-48 QLRQRRTSTISMEE
+48 QLRKRRNSAMSMEE
-62 ELRHVQKHPKI
+62 ELRHVQRHPKI
-73 KSQTFYP
+73 KSHAFYP
-80 CPPPAENGGDSD
+80 CPPPAENARDSD
-92 TSDDDD
+92 SSDDDD
-98 DPFGYIDTLMYG
+98 PIGYIDTLMYG

-124 RKLKLLEKRRKQ
+124 RKLKILEKRRKQ
-136 EDKQRNKELLGKRA
+136 EDKQRNKELLGKHSTRA
-150 TRVKRISSWVWKHT
+150 KRVSSWIWRHT
-164 LARLG
+164 VARLG

-208 SQPFIQYIAWVSLPV
+208 SQPFVQYIAWVSLPV

-250 ILRGVALK
+250 ILRGVQLK

-330 SCFAAP
+330 ACFAAP

-407 IGFICG
+407 IGLVCG

-473 NHEQVT
+473 THEQVT

-493 VEQAAIVTNWMTS
+493 VEQAAVVTHWMTS
-506 YTSVFGNLI
+506 YTSVFGNLVI
-515 CYTLF
+515 YTLF
-520 TFFVS
+520 TFVVS
-525 IIASTIPVPSG
+525 IIAPTIPVPSG

-545 AGFGRLVGEFMAWWF
+545 AGFGRLVGEFMAVTF

-594 SVAVIVFE
+594 SVAVIIFE

-670 WYGISYQKLKEV
+670 WHGISYQKLKEV
-682 LKANKAL
+682 LKLNKTL

-734 EAEERAR
+734 EAQERAL

-749 AELKMRR
+749 VELKMRR

-776 DEMLPPKKRVEALNN
+776 DEMLPPKKRAETMHGS
-791 NLAPRKS
+791 LAPRKS

-807 LKTYAPT
+807 LKTYAQPMG
-814 VQHSPNITPYTTI
+814 HSPSITPYTTI

-857 TGSISPAP
+857 TGSLSPAA
-865 SNTEVQ
+865 SNHEVE
-871 VQRAPSTPGV
+871 VPRTPSTPGV
-881 SKKVQLQAQHK
+881 SKK
-892 WDFVTDQIMLV
+892 
-903 SQVSCMF
+903 
-910 HGHNNIRHHLKIN
+910 
-923 SSWFLNILT
+923 
-932 PVHICK
+932 
-938 QANSKS
+938 
-944 TDAANINQVPPD
+944 
-956 KDDKDERCVVAE
+956 
-968 DKKDTLKSNHVP
+968 
-980 FSDVNI
+980 
-986 DKPSIR
+986 
-992 YKTNKVSDI
+992 
-1001 SRTASKINLSELNNQ
+1001 
-1016 DLKPAINDNHI
+1016 
-1027 EPTKKKVRKI
+1027 
-1037 KFSNEVKVKDSP
+1037 
-1049 NHGYTTDKI
+1049 
-1058 SDSELETNDCGYTIE
+1058 
-1073 DVDEK
+1073 
-1078 SSIDGNYGSGTSENE
+1078 
-1093 ELARVTTGPKK
+1093 
-1104 MKSVQLPRERVIDM
+1104 VQLPRERVIDM

-1131 LKPIDLER
+1131 LKPIDLQK
-1139 AQVHIDPSPFQ
+1139 ANVHIDPSPFQ

-1191 AIEDINSNSFVVPP
+1191 AIEDINSNSFVPP
-1205 RDEEIHNKPSVEK
+1205 TRDEDADEKPAVEK
-1218 PLLMPNA
+1218 PLLSTNS

-1244 DNCSDI
+1244 ENCSDI
-1250 ELEHM
+1250 EMEHIKHTDKGTVSLTM
-1255 KTEKTAIVTLPP
+1255 PP
-1267 QEPCGNTNSA
+1267 QESKQSPSADKSNTENGNHA
-1277 TDTSSDMG
+1277 
-1285 KHV
+1285 

>member
-1 MVYFASRDRDRNRER
+1 MVYFGDRQRDRNRDR
-16 NKQERIIH
+16 SNQKVERIIH

-37 SEWADFEKFIR
+37 SEWADFEKFIC
-48 QLRQRRTSTISMEE
+48 QLRKRRNSAMSMEE
-62 ELRHVQKHPKI
+62 ELRHVQRHPKI
-73 KSQTFYP
+73 KSHAFYP
-80 CPPPAENGGDSD
+80 CPPPAENARDSD
-92 TSDDDD
+92 SSDDDD
-98 DPFGYIDTLMYG
+98 PIGYIDTLMYG

-124 RKLKLLEKRRKQ
+124 RKLKILEKRRKQ
-136 EDKQRNKELLGKRA
+136 EDKQRNKELLGKHSTRA
-150 TRVKRISSWVWKHT
+150 KRVSSWIWRHT
-164 LARLG
+164 VARLG

-208 SQPFIQYIAWVSLPV
+208 SQPFVQYIAWVSLPV

-250 ILRGVALK
+250 ILRGVQLK

-330 SCFAAP
+330 ACFAAP

-407 IGFICG
+407 IGLVCG

-473 NHEQVT
+473 THEQVT

-493 VEQAAIVTNWMTS
+493 VEQAAVVTHWMTS
-506 YTSVFGNLI
+506 YTSVFGNLVI
-515 CYTLF
+515 YTLF
-520 TFFVS
+520 TFVVS

-545 AGFGRLVGEFMAWWF
+545 AGFGRLVGEFMAVTF

-594 SVAVIVFE
+594 SVAVIIFE

-670 WYGISYQKLKEV
+670 WHGISYQKLKEV
-682 LKANKAL
+682 LKLNKTL

-734 EAEERAR
+734 EAQERAL

-749 AELKMRR
+749 VELKMRR

-776 DEMLPPKKRVEALNN
+776 DEMLPPKKRAETMHGS
-791 NLAPRKS
+791 LAPRKS

-807 LKTYAPT
+807 LKTYAQPMG
-814 VQHSPNITPYTTI
+814 HSPSITPYTTI

-857 TGSISPAP
+857 TGSLSPAA
-865 SNTEVQ
+865 SNHEVE
-871 VQRAPSTPGV
+871 VPRTPSTPGV
-881 SKKVQLQAQHK
+881 SKKVQLPAQSN
-892 WDFVTDQIMLV
+892 WDFVTDQIMM
-903 SQVSCMF
+903 QVNPISTELNKTPAEKEF
-910 HGHNNIRHHLKIN
+910 TDIALSN
-923 SSWFLNILT
+923 SGDSS
-932 PVHICK
+932 K
-938 QANSKS
+938 QSPSIKFKANK
-944 TDAANINQVPPD
+944 
-956 KDDKDERCVVAE
+956 VA
-968 DKKDTLKSNHVP
+968 
-980 FSDVNI
+980 DVNRSPQTA
-986 DKPSIR
+986 KRCTKIR
-992 YKTNKVSDI
+992 F
-1001 SRTASKINLSELNNQ
+1001 A
-1016 DLKPAINDNHI
+1016 
-1027 EPTKKKVRKI
+1027 
-1037 KFSNEVKVKDSP
+1037 NEVGV
-1049 NHGYTTDKI
+1049 N
-1058 SDSELETNDCGYTIE
+1058 E
-1073 DVDEK
+1073 DVDETTNPE
-1078 SSIDGNYGSGTSENE
+1078 SLAESIQK
-1093 ELARVTTGPKK
+1093 P
-1104 MKSVQLPRERVIDM
+1104 KSVRLPRERVIDM

-1131 LKPIDLER
+1131 LKPIDLQK
-1139 AQVHIDPSPFQ
+1139 ANVHIDPSPFQ

-1191 AIEDINSNSFVVPP
+1191 AIEDINSNSFVPP
-1205 RDEEIHNKPSVEK
+1205 TRDEDADEKPAVEK
-1218 PLLMPNA
+1218 PLLSTNS

-1244 DNCSDI
+1244 ENCSDI
-1250 ELEHM
+1250 EMEHIKHTDKGTVSLTM
-1255 KTEKTAIVTLPP
+1255 SP
-1267 QEPCGNTNSA
+1267 QESKQSPSADKSNTENGSHA
-1277 TDTSSDMG
+1277 
-1285 KHV
+1285 

>member
-1 MVYFASRDRDRNRER
+1 M
-16 NKQERIIH
+16 
-24 DEEFGEENVELVD
+24 L
-37 SEWADFEKFIR
+37 
-48 QLRQRRTSTISMEE
+48 
-62 ELRHVQKHPKI
+62 
-73 KSQTFYP
+73 KS
-80 CPPPAENGGDSD
+80 N
-92 TSDDDD
+92 
-98 DPFGYIDTLMYG
+98 LKMYG

-150 TRVKRISSWVWKHT
+150 TRIKRISSWIWKHT

-330 SCFAAP
+330 ACFAAP

-407 IGFICG
+407 IGFVCG
-413 LGGASYVWVHRRYVL
+413 LGGATYVWVHRRYVL

-473 NHEQVT
+473 THEQVT

-487 SRDDLT
+487 SRSDLT
-493 VEQAAIVTNWMTS
+493 VEQAAVVTHWMTS
-506 YTSVFGNLI
+506 YTSVFANLVI
-515 CYTLF
+515 FTIF
-520 TFFVS
+520 TFFFS

-545 AGFGRLVGEFMAWWF
+545 AAFGRLVGELMASWF

-594 SVAVIVFE
+594 SVAVIIFE

-616 VLVANAVAALLQPSI
+616 VLVANAVASLLQPSI

-670 WYGISYQKLKEV
+670 WHGISYQKLKEV
-682 LKANKAL
+682 LKINKAL
-689 RSLPLVDSPDNM
+689 RSLPLVDSPENM

-714 MIEKHIGREKRMEVA
+714 IIEKHIGREKRMEVA

-734 EAEERAR
+734 EAEERAL

-749 AELKMRR
+749 AELKQRR

-776 DEMLPPKKRVEALNN
+776 DEMLPPKKRAETLHSS
-791 NLAPRKS
+791 LTPRKS

-807 LKTYAPT
+807 LKTYAPASP
-814 VQHSPNITPYTTI
+814 HSPSITPYTTI

-857 TGSISPAP
+857 MGSMSPAA
-865 SNTEVQ
+865 SNNEVQ
-871 VQRAPSTPGV
+871 GQRAPSAPSTPGI
-881 SKKVQLQAQHK
+881 SKKVQLQAQNN
-892 WDFVTDQIMLV
+892 WNFVTDQIML
-903 SQVSCMF
+903 QVNPITKSESAKKMDDTDVT
-910 HGHNNIRHHLKIN
+910 ITEKTDSYKPIN
-923 SSWFLNILT
+923 MPLN
-932 PVHICK
+932 
-938 QANSKS
+938 
-944 TDAANINQVPPD
+944 
-956 KDDKDERCVVAE
+956 
-968 DKKDTLKSNHVP
+968 
-980 FSDVNI
+980 DVNT
-986 DKPSIR
+986 DKTSIK

-1001 SRTASKINLSELNNQ
+1001 NRQTHEPATVSLLNE
-1016 DLKPAINDNHI
+1016 NHVDKQRNV
-1027 EPTKKKVRKI
+1027 KKKIQFSCDVR
-1037 KFSNEVKVKDSP
+1037 VKDSAL
-1049 NHGYTTDKI
+1049 HGCTLDKL
-1058 SDSELETNDCGYTIE
+1058 SDNQESNEMGYTIE
-1073 DVDEK
+1073 DDDDKFNDDDEQ
-1078 SSIDGNYGSGTSENE
+1078 TS
-1093 ELARVTTGPKK
+1093 TITKK
-1104 MKSVQLPRERVIDM
+1104 AKSVQLPRERVIDM

-1131 LKPIDLER
+1131 QKPIDLEK
-1139 AQVHIDPSPFQ
+1139 AQIHIDPSPFQ

-1191 AIEDINSNSFVVPP
+1191 AIEDINSNSFVAHP
-1205 RDEEIHNKPSVEK
+1205 RDEEPNSDSKPAAEK
-1218 PLLMPNA
+1218 PLLAASPSG

-1233 VTSMDSALSNS
+1233 ITSMDSALSNS

-1250 ELEHM
+1250 EMEHLKSLDTPEIALTM
-1255 KTEKTAIVTLPP
+1255 PP
-1267 QEPCGNTNSA
+1267 AEANANATTQDTNKS
-1277 TDTSSDMG
+1277 
-1285 KHV
+1285 V